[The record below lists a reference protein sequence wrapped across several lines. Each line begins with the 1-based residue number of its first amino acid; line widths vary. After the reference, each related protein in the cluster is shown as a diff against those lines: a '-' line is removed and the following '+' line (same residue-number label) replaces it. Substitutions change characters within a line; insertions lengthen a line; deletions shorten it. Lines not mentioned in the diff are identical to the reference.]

1 MERKNRA
8 IPKDSGLTQRLFSW
22 SLEDIYNED
31 LYKTQGQASS
41 FVPRLR
47 LFLDSVVYAWFSHL
61 CLALLVENGVGLC
74 GCGGLPLRTS
84 LFWKRIIVG
93 KYGDEERGWCSR
105 DNRDDFGVGLWK
117 AIRRG

>member
-1 MERKNRA
+1 MEA
-8 IPKDSGLTQRLFSW
+8 
-22 SLEDIYNED
+22 
-31 LYKTQGQASS
+31 
-41 FVPRLR
+41 
-47 LFLDSVVYAWFSHL
+47 
-61 CLALLVENGVGLC
+61 LALKSFQFLVRCFWEIEG

>member
-8 IPKDSGLTQRLFSW
+8 IPKDSGLTQWLFSW

-47 LFLDSVVYAWFSHL
+47 LFLDSVVYAWWLWRF
-61 CLALLVENGVGLC
+61 AFENE
-74 GCGGLPLRTS
+74 P
-84 LFWKRIIVG
+84 FWKRIIVG